1 MLRGKSIY
9 GIIFINLPIEKQ
21 TPDLTMKINVF
32 LSPLNLFILITLW
45 LLSGCSKEEEE
56 IISWQP
62 VEMGDGLKISTAV
75 EQGVDSVTIANTY
88 RRALKLDNLYSLLVL
103 KNGYLIAEGYFNNHT
118 ADDAR
123 KTASVTKSITSALA
137 GIAIREK
144 FIQGTDQL
152 LKDYFPEIDWES
164 ADPRKSEITVE
175 QILQMRS
182 GYPWE
187 EFDGYFETLTSS
199 RDWIPFLEEFPLM
212 HDPGTQFGYS
222 NFTAHMMAIILARS
236 TDQTL
241 FSFAREQLFDEM
253 GITIQSWPMDK
264 NGYYYG
270 SGDVSMTPR
279 SMAKFGQLYLDGG
292 VWNDMRLIPS
302 EWVDRSLTIYSTTTY
317 GREIINHISDL
328 KYGYL
333 WWTGTS
339 GNHQIWF
346 AWGYGGQMIAVV
358 DALDL
363 VVVTSA
369 SVYYASEDDAWPKSK
384 AILELVGRLVTEL

>member
-1 MLRGKSIY
+1 MYRGPVI
-9 GIIFINLPIEKQ
+9 L
-21 TPDLTMKINVF
+21 LV
-32 LSPLNLFILITLW
+32 LSTLW
-45 LLSGCSKEEEE
+45 LLPGCSKEEEE
-56 IISWQP
+56 VISWQP
-62 VEMGDGLKISTAV
+62 AEMGDGLRISTATD
-75 EQGVDSVTIANTY
+75 QGVDSLTIDDAY
-88 RRALKLDNLYSLLVL
+88 RRALKLDNIYSLLIM
-103 KNGYLIAEGYFNNHT
+103 KNGYLVAEGYFNNHA

-137 GIAIREK
+137 GIAIRENM
-144 FIQGTDQL
+144 IPDTDQK
-152 LKDYFPEIDWES
+152 LKDFFPEIDWES

-175 QILQMRS
+175 QVLQMRS

-187 EFDGYFETLTSS
+187 EFDGYFETLVSS

-222 NFTAHMMAIILARS
+222 NFTAHMMGIIIARS
-236 TDQTL
+236 ADQSL

-253 GITIQSWPMDK
+253 GISIQSWPMDK
-264 NGYYYG
+264 SGYYYG

-279 SMAKFGQLYLDGG
+279 SMAKFGQLYLDEG
-292 VWNDMRLIPS
+292 VWNDVQLVPS
-302 EWVDRSLTIYSTTTY
+302 EWVDRSLTVYSNTTY
-317 GREIINHISDL
+317 GREIIDHISDL

-339 GNHQIWF
+339 GSHRIWF
-346 AWGYGGQMIAVV
+346 AWGYGGQMIAIA

-369 SVYYASEDDAWPKSK
+369 SVSYASEEEAWPKSK
-384 AILELVGRLVTEL
+384 AIMELVGKLISDL